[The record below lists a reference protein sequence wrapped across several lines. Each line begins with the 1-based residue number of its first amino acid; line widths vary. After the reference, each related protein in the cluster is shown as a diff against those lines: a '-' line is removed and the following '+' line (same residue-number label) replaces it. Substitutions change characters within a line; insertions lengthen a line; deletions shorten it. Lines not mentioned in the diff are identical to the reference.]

1 MLKDLS
7 RQKIGMVL
15 CFTVLGVIIITAS
28 VIMTFNIH
36 RNEIIKQQKEQ
47 IITTAET
54 ASRGLETFFREK
66 RRGMDLYFNGVV
78 QYMEEEDLLNKQMEA
93 ILDQYYQKEKAYLYE
108 IDFLTKE
115 ILKENRIL
123 VPATN
128 NNAFYGSYNYQEACF
143 YVLDL
148 FKPLYL
154 GKKFLGVVKA
164 SINLN
169 TVYDEI
175 LYPIQI
181 GEKGY
186 CTVKDRNGIIL
197 MHGTKSQIGI
207 DSKEDR
213 KKQHPELDGEGI
225 NRLVENQIRGESG
238 SNLVVSYWWDN
249 LEAGKVKKIIGYTPV
264 SVVADF
270 WVVSVIMEYALIAD
284 ILHRTLGMS
293 IGIGILL
300 VFFFVSLIF
309 YITKELKNA
318 QRMHMEWMYERELNE
333 AAYRLKKQEE
343 KVQQYDRL
351 QTLGMLTGTI
361 AHEFNNLMTPIM
373 IYCDLLKDQIQGKA
387 EMKEEVEEI
396 TIAARR
402 CTELSKQLLD
412 YGRTEHTEGK
422 PVVFDAALVTK
433 NTIKMFEK
441 LLPKEVLLLSY
452 ICKDPVLILGN
463 PGALNQIIINLCT
476 NAYQVMKEKGGKIQL
491 SLTVKE
497 NKAVLLIED
506 NGYGMDKT
514 IMENIFEPF
523 YTTKKPGEGTGLGLP
538 VVKKLVKGMKG
549 TILVESET
557 GKGTIFTL
565 TFPIQAAA
573 LEQSKGKVEHHEYIV
588 NKEYRII
595 LLDDKPDIVKSIKKA
610 LAKTNWIIEGYTNP
624 TTVYAKL
631 KEQANKFDI
640 LLTDNSMPVVNGMEL
655 STVIKRL
662 NPHIKIILM
671 TGYPEKELQEYID
684 KGIIDSYLIKP
695 VSETDIIVKID
706 ELYLNQ

>member
-15 CFTVLGVIIITAS
+15 CFIVLGTIIITAS

-66 RRGMDLYFNGVV
+66 RYEMDLYFNGVV
-78 QYMEEEDLLNKQMEA
+78 QYMEEENLLNKQIEA
-93 ILDQYYQKEKAYLYE
+93 ILNQYYQKEKAYIYE
-108 IDFLTKE
+108 IDFLTQE
-115 ILKENRIL
+115 VLKESQIL
-123 VPATN
+123 VPTTN
-128 NNAFYGSYNYQEACF
+128 GNAFYGNYNYQEAGF

-154 GKKFLGVVKA
+154 GEKLLGVVKA

-186 CTVKDRNGIIL
+186 CTVKDRKGIIL

-207 DSKEDR
+207 DSREDR
-213 KKQHPELDGEGI
+213 KKQYPELDKEEV
-225 NRLVENQIRGESG
+225 NRLVDNQIQGKSG
-238 SNLVVSYWWDN
+238 SDLVVSYWWDN
-249 LEAGKVKKIIGYTPV
+249 LEAGKAKKIIGYTPV
-264 SVVADF
+264 SIVEDF
-270 WVVSVIMEYALIAD
+270 WIVNVIMEYSLIAD
-284 ILHRTLGMS
+284 ILHKTLRMS

-300 VFFFVSLIF
+300 VFFFASLIF

-318 QRMHMEWMYERELNE
+318 QRMHMEWMYERELSE

-351 QTLGMLTGTI
+351 QTLGILTGTI

-373 IYCDLLKDQIQGKA
+373 IYCDLLKNQMPGEEI
-387 EMKEEVEEI
+387 KEEVEEI
-396 TIAARR
+396 TIAAKR

-412 YGRTEHTEGK
+412 YGRVEHAEAK
-422 PVVFDAALVTK
+422 PVIFDAALVTK
-433 NTIKMFEK
+433 NAIKMFEK
-441 LLPKEVLLLSY
+441 LIPKEVVLLSD
-452 ICKDPVLILGN
+452 ISEEPILILGN

-476 NAYQVMKEKGGKIQL
+476 NAYQVMKESGGKILL
-491 SLTVKE
+491 SFTVKE
-497 NKAVLLIED
+497 NKAILVIED
-506 NGYGMDKT
+506 NGCGMDKT
-514 IMENIFEPF
+514 TMENIFEPF
-523 YTTKKPGEGTGLGLP
+523 YTTKKPGEGTGLGLQ
-538 VVKKLVKGMKG
+538 VVKKLVKRMEG
-549 TILVESET
+549 TILVESESE
-557 GKGTIFTL
+557 KGTTFTL
-565 TFPIQAAA
+565 TFPIQAVK
-573 LEQSKGKVEHHEYIV
+573 LEQNKVKEENHHHIM
-588 NKEYRII
+588 NKEFRIM
-595 LLDDKPDIVKSIKKA
+595 LLDDKPDIVKSIRKA
-610 LAKTNWIIEGYTNP
+610 LIKTKWIVEGYTNP

-631 KEQANKFDI
+631 KESTDKFDI
-640 LLTDNSMPVVNGMEL
+640 FLTDNSLPIVNGVEL
-655 STVIKRL
+655 STIIKKL

-671 TGYPEKELQEYID
+671 TGYPEKELQKYLE
-684 KGIIDSYLIKP
+684 KGIIDAYLIKP
-695 VSETDIIVKID
+695 ISETDIIAKIE
-706 ELYLNQ
+706 ELYLN